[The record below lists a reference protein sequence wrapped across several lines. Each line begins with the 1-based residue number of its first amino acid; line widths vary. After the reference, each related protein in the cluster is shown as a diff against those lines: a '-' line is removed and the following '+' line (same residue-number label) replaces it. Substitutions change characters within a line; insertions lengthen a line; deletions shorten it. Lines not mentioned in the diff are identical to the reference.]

1 MFVSSPNTSAIQE
14 IYCVFCRLFIYCPQF
29 CVRGLKKV
37 TDAVLGPAA
46 DMKGGAYMA
55 PHLCAC
61 AVVGYIASTF
71 MAEIFSEH
79 TYLF

>member
-1 MFVSSPNTSAIQE
+1 MCSLP
-14 IYCVFCRLFIYCPQF
+14 FIYLLS

-71 MAEIFSEH
+71 MAEIFSED
-79 TYLF
+79 TYLL